1 MKTFKQFIKEAV
13 PTNNTNST
21 SQSAGFSASADNPV
35 AGYDKRLFSPD
46 NDFLSQDYQ
55 TPGESGLAKWR
66 FANIYPVMRL
76 SLENIE
82 KMVDAS
88 NEYIEIVNRRTE
100 DAVKKNFTDFI
111 NKK

>member
-1 MKTFKQFIKEAV
+1 MKKFGDFLKEQ
-13 PTNNTNST
+13 PTNHGGNPQAYSNAAA
-21 SQSAGFSASADNPV
+21 SAGPV
-35 AGYDKRLFSPD
+35 AGVDLKLFKGD
-46 NDFLSQDYQ
+46 NDLLSQDYQ

-88 NEYIEIVNRRTE
+88 NEYIEIVNGRTE